1 MVFEIMHYG
10 LVMSF
15 LELVM
20 EYWDVVRVVEQAVNE
35 LYLYE

>member
-1 MVFEIMHYG
+1 MVFEIMHYV

-20 EYWDVVRVVEQAVNE
+20 EYWDVLRVVEQAVNE